1 MEMRGPALAR
11 TGASRR
17 RHEAEDPRLRR
28 RAVVLVLLLNLVA
41 ILLAWRRNDDS
52 AAAAPISFADGA
64 HLTPQAAASQH
75 LGAIDASHWSLARE
89 LHDDEWMKVWTHS
102 SGGSLDLRVRGS
114 VHGTSAEILSVLREV
129 DLLPLWNRYC
139 DGASVR
145 ELVSPTEL
153 YAAAGV
159 RLPWPVPAQALLVH
173 AQVTRD
179 FEELGILALARSPS
193 KLAPAPEGVEM
204 PLALRARAPLQVE
217 RAVGRL
223 RPEGTP
229 TRTRVDVFLRFVLRD
244 MGYPG
249 QAAPAWITNLIV
261 YIVAPV
267 IWQSYLDALRTLHAD
282 ASAHAARIRADSS
295 GLYAR
300 VARWTGQ
307 PRLTPST
314 QASTAA
320 STAAAGAAVEAA
332 AGDIVTEVGKR
343 RRRWWHWCMQW
354 WRR

>member
-1 MEMRGPALAR
+1 MNVNVNVNVNVNA
-11 TGASRR
+11 
-17 RHEAEDPRLRR
+17 
-28 RAVVLVLLLNLVA
+28 
-41 ILLAWRRNDDS
+41 
-52 AAAAPISFADGA
+52 
-64 HLTPQAAASQH
+64 
-75 LGAIDASHWSLARE
+75 
-89 LHDDEWMKVWTHS
+89 
-102 SGGSLDLRVRGS
+102 
-114 VHGTSAEILSVLREV
+114 
-129 DLLPLWNRYC
+129 
-139 DGASVR
+139 
-145 ELVSPTEL
+145 
-153 YAAAGV
+153 
-159 RLPWPVPAQALLVH
+159 AQALLVH

-320 STAAAGAAVEAA
+320 AGAAVEAA